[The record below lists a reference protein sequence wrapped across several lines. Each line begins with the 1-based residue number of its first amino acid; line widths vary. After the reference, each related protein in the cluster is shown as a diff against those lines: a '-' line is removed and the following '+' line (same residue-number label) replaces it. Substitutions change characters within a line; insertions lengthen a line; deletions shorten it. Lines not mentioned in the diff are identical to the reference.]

1 MNFVHNQMAHTPLK
15 MTIPEAQIELDKAW
29 MTSYSPKN
37 NQRAIDWFGGRDIND
52 QIMHFVMRMFFRGIY
67 FPQRNARVW
76 TKLVAQN
83 HRPLLK
89 LFREGLGKYR
99 EGRKNPSVATVASSP
114 TN

>member
-1 MNFVHNQMAHTPLK
+1 
-15 MTIPEAQIELDKAW
+15 
-29 MTSYSPKN
+29 
-37 NQRAIDWFGGRDIND
+37 
-52 QIMHFVMRMFFRGIY
+52 MFCRGIY